1 MGLITY
7 SNETAACRLL
17 QQLADCKL
25 NKFLYAKCQKNNQ
38 NVKSHTAFYVYIL
51 LNLRSHTSFFVYIL
65 LCPAFE
71 FSLSIFL
78 GK

>member
-25 NKFLYAKCQKNNQ
+25 NKFLYTKCQKKNNQ

-51 LNLRSHTSFFVYIL
+51 LNVKRHTAFFVYTL

-71 FSLSIFL
+71 FS
-78 GK
+78 